1 MASTATTLSKFLVMP
16 GAITPELHPLW
27 LDNYFGA
34 LCFTFGPTFHSSW
47 PILNALHVVSLW
59 MPAKSLMLLLS
70 PCSAIGYHSLSGF
83 SIDIFVL
90 TDVPKFR
97 IIYSTFVF
105 IFQWHVLYLC
115 IPIMIRFSATCDTLS
130 CGHFDAVTDLAFL
143 FMFALDSHHLPDPRA
158 FSHSPTS
165 IITDYFCLVHRY

>member
-1 MASTATTLSKFLVMP
+1 MITFPGYLRLEPPRILTVSQVGQLFWCPLVVSIL
-16 GAITPELHPLW
+16 GLIHHHPI
-27 LDNYFGA
+27 
-34 LCFTFGPTFHSSW
+34 LCCSFTFGPTFDSSW
-47 PILNALHVVSLW
+47 PILNAF
-59 MPAKSLMLLLS
+59 
-70 PCSAIGYHSLSGF
+70 PCSAIGYHSL
-83 SIDIFVL
+83 
-90 TDVPKFR
+90 

-105 IFQWHVLYLC
+105 VFQWHVLYLC